1 MNLKLQCNFFRSV
14 SRRRRGSC
22 PGRSYPKREK
32 TKKEVEIM
40 KKRFRITAA
49 DKAHFESLIFDYE
62 NSGFIL
68 SVLEDHFAILES
80 ADSTIT
86 IEY

>member
-1 MNLKLQCNFFRSV
+1 M
-14 SRRRRGSC
+14 
-22 PGRSYPKREK
+22 KR
-32 TKKEVEIM
+32 
-40 KKRFRITAA
+40 RFRITAA
-49 DKAHFESLIFDYE
+49 DKAHFESLISDYE

-80 ADSTIT
+80 AESTIT

>member
-1 MNLKLQCNFFRSV
+1 
-14 SRRRRGSC
+14 
-22 PGRSYPKREK
+22 
-32 TKKEVEIM
+32 M